1 MKTGMGQEAVQG
13 RVRRWGVGGA
23 ILDGGSGTS
32 LLIRRQLG
40 TPQKEAKEQ
49 EAHGSG
55 GRASQAEGPQWG
67 SGANWQGGGQW
78 ERGATQVAR
87 HSPVGASEAL

>member
-1 MKTGMGQEAVQG
+1 M
-13 RVRRWGVGGA
+13 GGA

-32 LLIRRQLG
+32 LLIRRQWG
-40 TPQKEAKEQ
+40 TSQKEAKEQ
-49 EAHGSG
+49 EGHGSG
-55 GRASQAEGPQWG
+55 AEHPRQRGRNGADV